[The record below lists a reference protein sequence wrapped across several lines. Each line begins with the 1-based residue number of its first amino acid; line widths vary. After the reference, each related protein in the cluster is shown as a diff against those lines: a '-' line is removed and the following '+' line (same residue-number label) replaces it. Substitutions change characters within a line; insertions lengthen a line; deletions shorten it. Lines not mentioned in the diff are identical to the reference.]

1 MLIDYLSH
9 SPIWK
14 ETAVFIIE
22 DDAQN
27 GSDHVDA
34 HRSTAYLA
42 GGFVKRGFVDH
53 TPYTTTSMLL
63 TMERILGLPPMTQH
77 DAGARLMWRC
87 FTSEADTTSF
97 DCLPAQVDMN
107 EVNHEHSKWQAIC
120 EKYDFTIEDN
130 VPDVEFNQ
138 VLWYGL
144 KGNMTPYPSLRRS
157 AFLTYLSGDDDE
169 DD

>member
-1 MLIDYLSH
+1 
-9 SPIWK
+9 
-14 ETAVFIIE
+14 
-22 DDAQN
+22 
-27 GSDHVDA
+27 
-34 HRSTAYLA
+34 
-42 GGFVKRGFVDH
+42 
-53 TPYTTTSMLL
+53 
-63 TMERILGLPPMTQH
+63 
-77 DAGARLMWRC
+77 
-87 FTSEADTTSF
+87 
-97 DCLPAQVDMN
+97 MN

-144 KGNMTPYPSLRRS
+144 KGSLTPYPPLRRS